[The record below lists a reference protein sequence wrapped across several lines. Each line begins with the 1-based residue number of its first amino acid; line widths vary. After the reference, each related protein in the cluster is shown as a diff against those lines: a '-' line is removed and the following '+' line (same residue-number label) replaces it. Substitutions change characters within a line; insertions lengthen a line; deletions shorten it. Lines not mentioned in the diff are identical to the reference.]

1 MSTDLI
7 IIGGGTAGLG
17 AAREAVAAGASPL
30 LITDGPIGGDC
41 TFTGCVPS
49 KSLIA
54 DSHRGTPFPE
64 AMARLQAAV
73 GKAPAAPAERPVA
86 AAPEAPA
93 ESAGERP
100 RFGINSLLN
109 RMTGHSAEAETPRA
123 PRQQP
128 TLQAGAAQPAA
139 VEPEAE
145 RDEQI
150 EIPAFLRRQAN

>member
-1 MSTDLI
+1 MTTDLI

-64 AMARLQAAV
+64 AMERLHRVVAEDV
-73 GKAPAAPAERPVA
+73 TVSDLTIPDSYCNPKNDSGGHKCPKGFKCMKLSPLGKAVTGFT
-86 AAPEAPA
+86 
-93 ESAGERP
+93 GE
-100 RFGINSLLN
+100 
-109 RMTGHSAEAETPRA
+109 E
-123 PRQQP
+123 
-128 TLQAGAAQPAA
+128 
-139 VEPEAE
+139 
-145 RDEQI
+145 
-150 EIPAFLRRQAN
+150 